1 MKKKKK
7 SSKLWRLWSS
17 FFEAWTYK
25 KNRKG
30 ENTIFT
36 NHVWSEKNRT
46 WKGQEYEPTRGEMR
60 KVPQEARYL
69 TNQAQM
75 QIGVKHKENQ
85 NARKP
90 KWKVNQNT
98 KGGKHEEKPNKR

>member
-1 MKKKKK
+1 
-7 SSKLWRLWSS
+7 
-17 FFEAWTYK
+17 
-25 KNRKG
+25 
-30 ENTIFT
+30 
-36 NHVWSEKNRT
+36 
-46 WKGQEYEPTRGEMR
+46 
-60 KVPQEARYL
+60 
-69 TNQAQM
+69 M